1 MPAPRFTVTVEG
13 DDVVSG
19 RNHDRRSPVSS
30 TAIPAR
36 ADPSL
41 VSEAIGLKKRITPRA
56 MRRTFQDLARNAD
69 IETIVR
75 RKICGHATHE
85 MSDLYSTVPQR
96 EIQAA
101 VGAVISLAKYR
112 ELLRDGAKWW
122 ERRKK
127 RNGHPGKPPKWPFF
141 CGR

>member
-1 MPAPRFTVTVEG
+1 
-13 DDVVSG
+13 
-19 RNHDRRSPVSS
+19 
-30 TAIPAR
+30 
-36 ADPSL
+36 
-41 VSEAIGLKKRITPRA
+41 

-75 RKICGHATHE
+75 QKICGHATQE
-85 MSDLYSTVPQR
+85 MSDLYSTVPQK

-112 ELLRDGAKWW
+112 ELLRDGASWW
-122 ERRKK
+122 ESGGNGGK

-141 CGR
+141 CGRCRD